1 MKYIDMFCNF
11 ITKHMTLILGVAS
24 CMALFWPSRFSW
36 SKSTWIAPL
45 LMLIML
51 GMGLTMQLSD
61 FKLVLTRPR
70 DLLVGCVAQFTIMP
84 LLAFGLGK
92 VFNLDTAL
100 LVGVVLVGTCPGG
113 TASNVVTYLAN
124 GDVALSVSMT
134 SVNTLLAPVLTP
146 LMTYLLLRANI
157 KVDVYSLFISIMQ
170 IVILPLA
177 IGFVLNKVFQRVA
190 EFLRNI
196 LPSLSVLA
204 ITFIIIIVVS
214 HNSDKVL
221 ATSGVVFI
229 VVVLHN
235 LLGMGCGFALG
246 KLLKFPMSKLKAL
259 AVEVGMQNSALATSL
274 AATTFPNLAMATIPG
289 AVFSV
294 WHNLSG
300 AIFATLFRN
309 KN

>member
-1 MKYIDMFCNF
+1 MKYIDMVCNF
-11 ITKHMTLILGVAS
+11 ITKHMTLIFLVAS
-24 CMALFWPSRFSW
+24 CMALFWPSGFSW
-36 SKSTWIAPL
+36 SKSSWIAPL

-51 GMGLTMQLSD
+51 GMGLTMQLND
-61 FKLVLTRPR
+61 FKLVFTRPR
-70 DLLVGCVAQFTIMP
+70 DLLVGCLAQFTIMP
-84 LLAFGLGK
+84 LLAFCLGK
-92 VFNLDTAL
+92 AFNLDTAL

-134 SVNTLLAPVLTP
+134 SINTLLAPVLTP
-146 LMTYLLLRANI
+146 LITYLLLRTNV
-157 KVDVYSLFISIMQ
+157 KVDIYSLFVSIVQ

-177 IGFVLNKVFQRVA
+177 IGFILNEIFPQVA
-190 EFLRNI
+190 KFLCRI

-204 ITFIIIIVVS
+204 ITLIIITVIS
-214 HNSDKVL
+214 HNSDKIL
-221 ATSGVVFI
+221 TTGGVVFI
-229 VVVLHN
+229 VVILHN

-246 KLLKFPMSKLKAL
+246 KLLKFPINKLKAL
-259 AVEVGMQNSALATSL
+259 TIEIGMQNSALATSL

-289 AVFSV
+289 AIFSA

-300 AIFATLFRN
+300 AIFATLFRD